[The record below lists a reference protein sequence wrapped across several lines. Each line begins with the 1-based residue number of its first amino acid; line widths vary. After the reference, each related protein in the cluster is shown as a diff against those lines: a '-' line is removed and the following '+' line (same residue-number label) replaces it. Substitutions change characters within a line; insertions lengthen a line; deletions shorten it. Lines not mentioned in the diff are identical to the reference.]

1 MTDLRIFLGSGAG
14 RRRWQEE
21 ERQEG
26 RQGQEGQERRQEGW
40 QEGGQGQEGRKE
52 GWQEGQEEVDKN
64 DGTPI
69 CYEISSKVNFVDIFS
84 L

>member
-14 RRRWQEE
+14 RRR
-21 ERQEG
+21 
-26 RQGQEGQERRQEGW
+26 W